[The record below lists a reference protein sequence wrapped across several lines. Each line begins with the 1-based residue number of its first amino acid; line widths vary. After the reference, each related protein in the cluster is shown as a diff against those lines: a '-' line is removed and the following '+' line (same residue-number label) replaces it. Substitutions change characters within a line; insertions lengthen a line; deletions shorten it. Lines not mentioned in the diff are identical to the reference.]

1 MAQIDFIF
9 SKESSE
15 DITLK
20 NLLREIKLE
29 HPKIILNELE
39 KDSSAGQKYVEQLG
53 ILSFPAIIIND
64 ELFSTGMVT
73 KEEILEKID
82 PSNY

>member
-9 SKESSE
+9 SQESSE

-29 HPKIILNELE
+29 RPKIILNELE
-39 KDSSAGQKYVEQLG
+39 KDSSAGKKYIEQLG

-73 KEEILEKID
+73 KEEIIEKID
-82 PSNY
+82 RTNR